1 MLIVLKLLGS
11 IALLIYGM
19 KVMSEA
25 LQKMAG
31 PQLRHLLGAM
41 TTNRFS
47 GVATGALVTVA
58 VQSSAATTV
67 MTVSF
72 VNAALLTLTQA
83 ISIIMGANIG
93 TTMSAWIMSAGF
105 SFNMADMVWPAFLA
119 GIILIQ
125 LGKHRYIGDFLFGLS
140 FLLFALGMLKQTG
153 VEMDLASKPAVV
165 AFFSSFKTNYG
176 TILLFL
182 LIGTVLTAMVQSSA
196 ALMAITMVLCATG
209 AISIYQGIALVMGEN
224 IGTTVTANLA
234 AMSAN
239 TQARRTAMAHLV
251 FNVFGVIWVLIFFF
265 PFIRMVC
272 GIVGLDPNAPEQNA
286 TQLSFALATFHTCF
300 NVINTAVLIWFI
312 PQIEKLVCF
321 LIKPKQTE
329 EEDEFRLQYIRGGIM
344 KTPEISVLQ
353 AQKEIVVFGE
363 RMERMFGQVK
373 ELYGIQDEQAFDK
386 LFDRIKK
393 VEDMSDKMENEIG
406 RYLGEVGSAHLSDD
420 TKQKIRAMLRQI
432 GELESV
438 GDSCFNLAR
447 ILRRKR
453 ENKVV
458 FGEEQEAGV
467 AEMFALIDEALARMN
482 ESLANRRE
490 SVSIVDSEDV
500 ERRINACRNA
510 LKQKNIENLD
520 AQVYGYD
527 LGTVFS
533 DLIGECEKTGD
544 YIINVVEARL
554 GAVRNGIRFRGMQID
569 PDAKEVTVD
578 GEPVELSIHEYN
590 LLKLFLENVGETFS
604 AQELHK
610 KCWSENTATNDRV
623 VDTYINRLRRKI
635 GPYAENVIF
644 TTFQDI
650 LEGCFEI
657 PRIPRVRDVPADAR
671 IRHHQMDLPVRIIG
685 NDTLN
690 EPEVPGVHADNAVK
704 AVVIGPCHLPGTLFL
719 VERHAVLGEAAL
731 GRRIDGIADFFRG
744 NGGRFDM
751 PENLKAPASDQGLEN
766 EFCHRAAA
774 YVAVADEKD
783 SHGSIGGRCS

>member
-105 SFNMADMVWPAFLA
+105 SFNMADMVWPAFLI

-234 AMSAN
+234 ALSAN

-265 PFIRMVC
+265 PFVRMVC
-272 GIVGLDPNAPEQNA
+272 GLVGLDPTAAEQSP

-321 LIKPKQTE
+321 LIKPRKTE
-329 EEDEFRLQYIRGGIM
+329 DEDEFRLQYIRGGIM

-363 RMERMFGQVK
+363 RMERMFGMVK
-373 ELYGIQDEQAFDK
+373 ELYGTQDEQAFDK

-393 VEDMSDKMENEIG
+393 VEDMSDRMENEIG

-453 ENKVV
+453 DNKVV

-467 AEMFALIDEALARMN
+467 AEMFALVDEALARMN

-490 SVSIVDSEDV
+490 KVSIVDSEDV
-500 ERRINACRNA
+500 ERRINLCRNT

-520 AQVYGYD
+520 AQAYGYD

-578 GEPVELSIHEYN
+578 GELVELSIHEYN

-610 KCWSENTATNDRV
+610 KCWSENTVTNDRV

-635 GPYAENVIF
+635 GPYAENVI
-644 TTFQDI
+644 TKEGEGYCFQ
-650 LEGCFEI
+650 
-657 PRIPRVRDVPADAR
+657 
-671 IRHHQMDLPVRIIG
+671 
-685 NDTLN
+685 
-690 EPEVPGVHADNAVK
+690 
-704 AVVIGPCHLPGTLFL
+704 
-719 VERHAVLGEAAL
+719 
-731 GRRIDGIADFFRG
+731 
-744 NGGRFDM
+744 
-751 PENLKAPASDQGLEN
+751 
-766 EFCHRAAA
+766 
-774 YVAVADEKD
+774 
-783 SHGSIGGRCS
+783 